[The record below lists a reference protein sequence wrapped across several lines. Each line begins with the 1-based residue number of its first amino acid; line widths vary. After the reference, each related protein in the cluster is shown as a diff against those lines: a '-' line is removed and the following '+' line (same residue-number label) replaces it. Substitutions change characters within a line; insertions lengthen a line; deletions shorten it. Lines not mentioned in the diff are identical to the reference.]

1 MGVFIADLGAGM
13 DPYPIY
19 LLAVNAVAFLVFTID
34 LLLYKFAGRELV
46 DHCVLSLFAVVGG
59 GVGMLL
65 AFLLRDRHVV
75 KDNVAWR
82 FIAVLGIIVWE
93 LVTLCAYGVV
103 RLDVEALLAPLD
115 LGALAP
121 IGIYALSMS
130 AVTFRVFAY
139 DKWQAEHGGWR
150 VREFVLHKLSLL
162 GGAFGCLLA
171 MRLVWHKTRAYYF
184 VRGFPIMIVLQVGL
198 VAYACLVGIICVGSA
213 DRWRGCR
220 HEQAGGTRVCAEVQ
234 GGARAG
240 RDRGA

>member
-1 MGVFIADLGAGM
+1 MLSH
-13 DPYPIY
+13 
-19 LLAVNAVAFLVFTID
+19 FLPSPSDF
-34 LLLYKFAGRELV
+34 LSYKFADCELS
-46 DHCVLSLFAVVGG
+46 DYRALSLFAVAGG

-65 AFLLRDRHVV
+65 AFLLWDRHVV

-82 FIAVLGIIVWE
+82 FIAVLGIIVWG
-93 LVTLCAYGVV
+93 LVTLCAYGAV

-162 GGAFGCLLA
+162 GGAFGGLLA
-171 MRLVWHKTRAYYF
+171 MHLVWHKTRVYYF
-184 VRGFPIMIVLQVGL
+184 VWGFPIMIVLQVGL
-198 VAYACLVGIICVGSA
+198 V
-213 DRWRGCR
+213 
-220 HEQAGGTRVCAEVQ
+220 VCARISRIV
-234 GGARAG
+234 
-240 RDRGA
+240 